1 MRSIYNWMLMLA
13 VLAGCGTATPDAAAP
28 AQELPSV
35 ALPSSSTPGAGEVQ
49 ATEVGP
55 VPEAVVAEEEPQD
68 RARAVEWMVGFMTKH
83 APPGRKTFY
92 PEAQET
98 KEEALE
104 RYHGIA
110 NAIVDVV
117 YNPNSKPLFGGS
129 NGRARSV
136 TVILALMLFESGFMK
151 NVDYGVGKYGRGDAG
166 KSWCL
171 LQINIGGGRTIKWNT
186 KHDRPPKMGD
196 DPADIFDGYTGPE
209 LVADRKKC
217 VGEAYKA
224 LRLSFNACQ
233 SLKLPLDQKL
243 RVYGSGNCNGA
254 EKESRLRMRAAV
266 KFWDE
271 THKVRGFK
279 DATLTAMVA
288 KSLGLPYEM
297 PVEKPKNP
305 APVPPPADGTPT
317 IEGPAPPKDLPMHTG
332 PVAQF

>member
-13 VLAGCGTATPDAAAP
+13 VLTGCGATAAQESATP
-28 AQELPSV
+28 AQELLQGPVSEAPV
-35 ALPSSSTPGAGEVQ
+35 AGEAQ
-49 ATEVGP
+49 ATEVEP
-55 VPEAVVAEEEPQD
+55 VPEPVVAEEEPQD
-68 RARAVEWMVGFMTKH
+68 RAQAVAWMVGFMTKH
-83 APPGRKTFY
+83 APPGRRTFY

-104 RYHGIA
+104 RYNGIA

-117 YNPNSKPLFGGS
+117 FDPTRKPLFGGS
-129 NGRARSV
+129 NGRARSA

-151 NVDYGVGKYGRGDAG
+151 NVDFGVGKYGRGDAG

-171 LQINIGGGRTIKWNT
+171 LQINIGTGRTLKWNT
-186 KHDRPPKMGD
+186 KHDRPFKTGD
-196 DPADIFDGYTGPE
+196 DAADLFEGYTGPE

-233 SLKLPLDQKL
+233 SMQLPLDQKL

-271 THKVRGFK
+271 THKTRGFK

-288 KSLGLPYEM
+288 KSLGLPYTP
-297 PVEKPKNP
+297 PVEKPKTP
-305 APVPPPADGTPT
+305 APLPIPTDGTPA
-317 IEGPAPPKDLPMHTG
+317 IEGPAPSPKDLPMHTG
-332 PVAQF
+332 PVARF